1 MTGEIKPT
9 SRSTLAAL
17 FVGAAVIAWVLV
29 RELYGVIP
37 PLRWYMPVWA
47 GVLAAAEVVFGL
59 RLKDRISRRKG
70 AEPVE
75 PIVAARALALAKASA
90 YVGAVLAGL
99 WVGFVVY
106 TAGEWGFLAS
116 AGRDATV
123 GIVGAVLAA
132 ALAVA
137 GLWLEHC
144 CRVPKDPDGVM
155 NHIDEIDRRRDSD

>member
-1 MTGEIKPT
+1 VRRELKST

-17 FVGAAVIAWVLV
+17 FVGATVISWVLV
-29 RELYGVIP
+29 RQLYGEIP
-37 PLRWYMPVWA
+37 PLRWYMPVWT

-59 RLKDRISRRKG
+59 RLKDRINRRRG
-70 AEPVE
+70 AEPVD

-99 WVGFVVY
+99 WAGLVIY
-106 TAGEWGFLAS
+106 TAGEWGFLSS
-116 AGRDATV
+116 AERDAVV

-132 ALAVA
+132 ALAAA
-137 GLWLEHC
+137 GLWLEYC

-155 NHIDEIDRRRDSD
+155 DELNSRRDSDE